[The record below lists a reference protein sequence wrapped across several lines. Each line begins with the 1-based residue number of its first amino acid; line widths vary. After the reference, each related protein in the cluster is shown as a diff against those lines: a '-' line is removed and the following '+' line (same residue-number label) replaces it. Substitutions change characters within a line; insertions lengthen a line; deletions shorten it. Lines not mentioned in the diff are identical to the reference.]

1 VGELGVGLLA
11 PVTLEKRPHRYGR
24 DLLAAPVAGRRAA
37 CAALLVAARQA
48 AAKQGTIPR
57 SRSLVLAFA
66 VEQELSGRGIGTLAH
81 ASGPFEETLVVDAAG
96 EDLSQLGA
104 QWPRLGRVLSKPLA
118 VRYPGTPVETVS
130 LSEAEALARELT
142 RWTATTR

>member
-1 VGELGVGLLA
+1 
-11 PVTLEKRPHRYGR
+11 
-24 DLLAAPVAGRRAA
+24 
-37 CAALLVAARQA
+37 
-48 AAKQGTIPR
+48 
-57 SRSLVLAFA
+57 
-66 VEQELSGRGIGTLAH
+66 
-81 ASGPFEETLVVDAAG
+81 VDAGG